1 MRTSTRAAA
10 ALLTAALALCAF
22 VSQAQNIHHGE
33 SFGLGSTLE
42 PTESHEYYANDYI
55 DLKTGFHSEPKNHNH
70 TWLQLDPYGIY
81 PPEAGLTGGPNTS
94 DTGVV
99 GSLGGTVDVGL
110 MGAAIYSIPIEVPQG
125 INGMQ
130 PSLSITYNS
139 QAGNGLL
146 GWGWDLA
153 GISAI
158 TRGGTTLYHD
168 GYMSGADFDDDRFY
182 LDGQRLMVVN
192 GNYGTNGAEYKTEID
207 GMSKIISYTCD
218 TTNGPASFKVWTANG
233 LIMEYGGTWDSR
245 IGLRQ
250 SNDVCLWLLNRVEDR
265 NGNYMTY
272 YYVRGD
278 NNYRLSSIKYTY
290 NETMLSNAPY
300 EVSFLYENREDR
312 EHVFVGN
319 NILTQYKLLKE
330 INVRYDNDSILW
342 HYDFKYDSSTG
353 LGTKNAYHRLASV
366 EFRCGDQ
373 TYNPTVIDWGQSQDD
388 FRKINMAID
397 GSIFHYDYSTHDY
410 LDLGDIKFTGDF
422 NGDGYT
428 DLITTWYEGNQKVAY
443 VYLNSSGRSGDLWE
457 LTRIDT
463 LNIDDNVDWV
473 YTGDFNG
480 DGLTDL
486 LFMNRDRDTW
496 ISYYDF
502 VTFDFYLTQK
512 DSDGSL
518 SFVPCASPQSSA
530 YWVWHSKGVSMAMGD
545 FLGNR
550 KDSFV
555 FQTVEEDKHTYKRF
569 YIYYDDTSGEMRQEN
584 IGGINPNA
592 ECIQAADFNGDGIT
606 ELWYYKTDENVSEGK
621 IIKLDQNKNFVEVN
635 SSVLTRYHK
644 VFPGDFNGDGRA
656 DFLSF
661 ASDGN
666 GGGTWQIHLSKEG
679 SLFWPHFDITD
690 EMGIGD
696 PGDHGFSMQSRYLQM
711 YQFKMVAVADFNG
724 DGKSDIATRKN
735 TSFVNDS
742 LVILYAPFNTD
753 GCAYRQAFPKSLT
766 GMGTASEY
774 EAVIGN
780 FIGRENT
787 SVCWHDDLFYI
798 TPNSE
803 RYTVE
808 SITDGMGNAVS
819 FDYGYLMPDL
829 QDINWDGF
837 YVMNNS
843 LEDKGNGVFSVSLP
857 IKGVRKITE
866 HNEGGGAVSINY
878 LYEGALVQTRGK
890 GFLGFTKRTTTR
902 KNNSTVLSRTVT
914 RGDRI
919 MLAPYPMVVPQCDSV
934 FDKNDN
940 LVSYTQYN
948 YTPFVNNRDIL
959 SKVFIP
965 LMTMETHRTY
975 DLDHHLFQKKSCVT
989 TSYVSDITGSS
1000 IRYDNTLKPSVKWHG
1015 TTDDNSVTA
1024 QQDYEF
1030 QTTETTEYEADML
1043 QTWILNRPQRT
1054 TTVISRNGGYENV
1067 SRLVS
1072 YTYKQDNPT
1081 LMESVTNL
1089 PNNGSDLNDP
1099 LAVRKNFDY
1108 DSFGHVT
1115 NETVT
1120 APNDNALPGKTTTY
1134 QYGSDYGY
1142 RFLTSKSLPMGYA
1155 STYTYDEYYG
1165 FLTSDTDCNGR
1176 MTRYEQD
1183 PLGITLWTY
1192 YPDNTVS
1199 CLATRWNGHT
1209 GYYSWSKSSGEA
1221 SQRSFYGSKGQLKS
1235 TLTYGIRGEKILTQ
1249 TQYDQFGRVQMESL
1263 PYFEE
1268 DAVLWTN
1275 YTYDDYG
1282 RLTTVAKPD
1291 GVLEETEYD
1300 GLTITHVTR
1309 PVNGTTHETS
1319 TSFNIMG
1326 WTVSVSEKLDGT
1338 AENTVGYDYY
1348 ADGALAWAKV
1358 NGQPGMCD
1366 SLRYDHNGNRT
1377 YLKDP
1382 NYGAVNSVY
1391 DAYGLLVS
1399 ETNPKG
1405 DTTVYT
1411 YDLLGRTTTR
1421 TVTHNSSTLEST
1433 TWTYNESAGQK
1444 GLLASV
1450 VHDNQT
1456 VSYDY
1461 DDQLR
1466 VSSVAHTMGDE
1477 RYVTT
1482 YTYDGVSR
1490 LLTETYPSGVS
1501 VIYSYWPSG
1510 CLKEIAYSPTRERLW
1525 KLSNTNAK
1533 GQPTETFQGN
1543 AIVTGYAYDDLTGR
1557 LTGIQSTRPNENA
1570 TLQHLTYDYDD
1581 FGNLLSRTDH
1591 RLNNG
1596 YGVTETFT
1604 YDRLDRLGSVMLNS
1618 VQKGQTLYDDYGRI
1632 TSKTADGQTV
1642 FTTNGNSYD
1651 MTDKPHA
1658 LKSAS
1663 VPEGLFQN
1671 VALNISY
1678 THFDKVDGITEG
1690 NNSLSYTYGYDRQRI
1705 SMEEHV
1711 GNTLRTKRYVGNCE
1725 YITETNGNATDTQW
1739 LTYLTGPTG
1748 VYAVVMTKS
1757 GTDQI
1762 FYVLKDNLGSW
1773 TTITDEDGNVEQR
1786 LSYDA
1791 WGNLRD
1797 PNTWSG
1803 SFTGTPM
1810 FDRGFTGH
1818 EHLYNFGL
1826 INMNGRMYDPVMSSF
1841 LSVDQYVQSPSN
1853 SQNFNR
1859 YAYCLNNPLRYTD
1872 PSGELLWEAV
1882 AAGAIIGSFS
1892 NATMQVMSGN
1902 VNNGAQF
1909 WVSAGIGAISGGLGG
1924 AAGYGAGLAAA
1935 AWLGGAGMG
1944 AGSGIAIGAASA
1956 SANGLVSAST
1966 AAWMQGAS
1974 FYQGLW
1980 AGLKAGVV
1988 GELSGALIGGLE
2000 AGIYARQQGGNF
2012 WTGEG
2017 ATFDQMNDYTIK
2029 GEPVNYSTDDAL
2041 SFSKKYFGEDIE
2053 GLNKLYADGSLPNVE
2068 KYKYLYDTKGNV
2080 IKYKVLKNGTLQE
2093 LGKTNGTT
2101 VYLGKSKSN
2110 VYLYQTAFASKEQ
2123 LYLTMGHEYLHV
2135 GFNANKSL
2143 GNPYLNY
2150 TQKTQDASCYQWEIK
2165 VARAWGLEA
2174 YANHLEGIYNKY
2186 YKSFLDIRY
2195 QPSIT
2200 TLPPW

>member
-1 MRTSTRAAA
+1 MKTYLLPVLWTLLFHFS
-10 ALLTAALALCAF
+10 LTA
-22 VSQAQNIHHGE
+22 QNVHYGE
-33 SFGLGSTLE
+33 CFELNSTLNASQ
-42 PTESHEYYANDYI
+42 SHEYTANSHI
-55 DLKTGFHSEPKNHNH
+55 DLNPGFDSNPNAHQS
-70 TWLQLDPYGIY
+70 TTLQLDPYGIH
-81 PPEAGLTGGPNTS
+81 PPTAGVTGGSNTS
-94 DTGVV
+94 STGVV
-99 GSLGGTVDVGL
+99 GAIGGTVDVGH
-110 MGAAIYSIPIEVPQG
+110 MGAAVYTIPIEIPAG

-130 PSLSITYNS
+130 PGLAITYNS

-146 GWGWDLA
+146 GWGWDLT
-153 GISAI
+153 GVSAI
-158 TRGGTTLYHD
+158 TRAGTTLYHD

-182 LDGQRLMVVN
+182 LDGQRLMVVS
-192 GNYGTNGAEYKTEID
+192 GSYGADGAEYKTEVD
-207 GMSKIISYTCD
+207 GMSKVVSYTCD
-218 TTNGPASFKVWTANG
+218 TTNGPAKFKVWTANG
-233 LIMEYGGTWDSR
+233 LVLEYGGTSESR
-245 IGLRQ
+245 IGLHQR
-250 SNDVCLWLLNRVEDR
+250 NDVCLWLLNRVEDR

-272 YYVRGD
+272 HYNRGGAS
-278 NNYRLSSIKYTY
+278 YQMTRIKYTY
-290 NETMLSNAPY
+290 NDAVRTDPPY
-300 EVSFLYENREDR
+300 EVSFLYDDR
-312 EHVFVGN
+312 DDKEQAFVGN
-319 NILTQYKLLKE
+319 NSLKQNKLLKE
-330 INVRYDNDSILW
+330 INVKYDNDSVLW
-342 HYDFKYDSSTG
+342 HYYFNYDSSTG
-353 LGTKNAYHRLASV
+353 LGTKDAYHRLTSIR
-366 EFRCGDQ
+366 FKCGNQ
-373 TYNPTVIDWGQSQDD
+373 SYNPTTITWNQSLDD
-388 FRKINMAID
+388 TNTATLKVD
-397 GSIFHYDYSTHDY
+397 GNIFHYDYSTHDY

-486 LFMNRDRDTW
+486 LFMSRDRDTW

-592 ECIQAADFNGDGIT
+592 ECMQAADFNGDGIT

-644 VFPGDFNGDGRA
+644 VFPGDFNGDGKA

-661 ASDGN
+661 ARDGN
-666 GGGTWQIHLSKEG
+666 GGGTWQINLSKEG
-679 SLFWPHFDITD
+679 CLFWPQFDITD

-735 TSFVNDS
+735 TSSVNDS

-766 GMGTASEY
+766 GMGTASEF

-787 SVCWHDDLFYI
+787 SVYWHDDLFYI

-808 SITDGMGNAVS
+808 SITDGMGNTVS

-829 QDINWDGF
+829 QNINWDGF
-837 YVMNNS
+837 YTMNNT
-843 LEDKGNGVFSVSLP
+843 LENKSEGTFSVSLP
-857 IKGVRKITE
+857 IKAASKITE
-866 HNEGGGAVSINY
+866 RNAGGGIMSIDY

-989 TSYVSDITGSS
+989 TSYVSDITGAS

-1081 LMESVTNL
+1081 LVESVTNL

-1249 TQYDQFGRVQMESL
+1249 TQYDQFGRVQKESL

-1291 GVLEETEYD
+1291 GVLEETVYD
-1300 GLTITHVTR
+1300 GLTTTRVTR
-1309 PVNGTTHETS
+1309 PVDGTTQETS
-1319 TSFNIMG
+1319 STSNIMG
-1326 WTVSVSEKLDGT
+1326 WTVSASEKLDGT
-1338 AENTVGYDYY
+1338 AENTVTYDYY

-1358 NGQPGMCD
+1358 NGQAGMCD
-1366 SLRYDHNGNRT
+1366 SLRYDHNGNRV

-1391 DAYGLLVS
+1391 NAFGQLVS
-1399 ETNPKG
+1399 ETSPKG
-1405 DTTVYT
+1405 DVAVYT
-1411 YDLLGRTTTR
+1411 YDLLGRTTNR
-1421 TVTHNSSTLEST
+1421 TVTHNTLTLET
-1433 TWTYNESAGQK
+1433 ATWTYDESEGQK
-1444 GLLASV
+1444 GLLSSI

-1456 VSYDY
+1456 LTYGY

-1466 VSSVAHTMGDE
+1466 VSRVTNAMGNE
-1477 RYVTT
+1477 SHVTT
-1482 YTYDGVSR
+1482 YTYDVVSR
-1490 LLTETYPSGVS
+1490 LSSETYPSGVS
-1501 VIYSYWPSG
+1501 VRYGYWPNG
-1510 CLKEIAYSPTRERLW
+1510 CLRDIADSHNRENLW
-1525 KLSNTNAK
+1525 KLSDANPK
-1533 GQPTETFQGN
+1533 GQPTKIGQGN
-1543 AIVTGYAYDDLTGR
+1543 AIVTGYTYDDLTGR
-1557 LTGIQSTRPNENA
+1557 LTGIQATRPGGNT
-1570 TLQHLTYDYDD
+1570 TLQHLTYDHDG

-1596 YGVTETFT
+1596 SGITETFT
-1604 YDRLDRLGSVMLNS
+1604 YDRLNRLGSVMLNS
-1618 VQKGQTLYDDYGRI
+1618 VQTGQTLFDDYGRI
-1632 TSKTADGQTV
+1632 TSKNANGQTV

-1651 MTDKPHA
+1651 MADKPHA
-1658 LKSAS
+1658 LKSAT
-1663 VPEGLFQN
+1663 VPEGLFPN
-1671 VALNISY
+1671 ATLNISY
-1678 THFDKVDGITEG
+1678 THFDKVNQITEG

-1705 SMEEHV
+1705 FMEEHV
-1711 GNTLRTKRYVGNCE
+1711 GSTTRTKRYVGNCE
-1725 YITETNGNATDTQW
+1725 LVTESEGNSTSTYW

-1748 VYAVVMTKS
+1748 VYAVVVTQN
-1757 GTDQI
+1757 GTDEI
-1762 FYVLKDNLGSW
+1762 HYILKDNLGSW
-1773 TTITDEDGNVEQR
+1773 TTITDGDGVVEQR

-1791 WGNLRD
+1791 WGNLRN

-1803 SFTGTPM
+1803 SFSGTPM

-1826 INMNGRMYDPVMSSF
+1826 VNMNGRMYDPVVSSF
-1841 LSVDQYVQSPSN
+1841 LSVDQYVSNPSS

-1859 YAYCLNNPLRYTD
+1859 YSYCLNNPLRYVD
-1872 PSGELLWEAV
+1872 PDGEDPLTVAILVGAV
-1882 AAGAIIGSFS
+1882 IGSFT
-1892 NATMQVMSGN
+1892 NTAAQLMSGN
-1902 VNNGAQF
+1902 VNNGTQF
-1909 WVSAGIGAISGGLGG
+1909 WLAVGIGAISGALGG
-1924 AAGYGAGLAAA
+1924 AAGYGAGYGMNVLLKGAEGF
-1935 AWLGGAGMG
+1935 WLGFV
-1944 AGSGIAIGAASA
+1944 ASA
-1956 SANGLVSAST
+1956 TSSFAGGFVSTSS

-1974 FYQGLW
+1974 FSKGFW
-1980 AGLKAGVV
+1980 AGMESG
-1988 GELSGALIGGLE
+1988 GWGALIGGIL
-2000 AGIYARQQGGNF
+2000 GGVESGYNAKQCGGDF

-2017 ATFDQMNDYTIK
+2017 ITHTRIDPNPNESWVKEIDERLT
-2029 GEPVNYSTDDAL
+2029 YSNEYL
-2041 SFSKKYFGEDIE
+2041 QKFSDEN
-2053 GLNKLYADGSLPNVE
+2053 GLYDPSNLNESYADGTCPV
-2068 KYKYLYDTKGNV
+2068 DWHRKGS
-2080 IKYKVLKNGTLQE
+2080 YFTQDDLTKVLAVSRNTGF
-2093 LGKTNGTT
+2093 GN
-2101 VYLGKSKSN
+2101 YN
-2110 VYLYQTAFASKEQ
+2110 CYYAPAAFVSPEE
-2123 LYLTMGHEYLHV
+2123 LYLTIAHEHLHLQLY
-2135 GFNANKSL
+2135 GL
-2143 GNPYLNY
+2143 GY
-2150 TQKTQDASCYQWEIK
+2150 TKK
-2165 VARAWGLEA
+2165 GLEDFHHA
-2174 YANHLEGIYNKY
+2174 SISRFEYAQAKRWNYNVSY
-2186 YKSFLDIRY
+2186 YKSVYDSYKKFIYYGNYIDYYKYIIPISTKPY
-2195 QPSIT
+2195 IP
-2200 TLPPW
+2200 